1 MREGDSLTRYNVSE
15 ILRELRNSI
24 GKTQDQ
30 VAEACSISKIAL
42 ARYETG
48 TRTPRIEI
56 ASRLADYYGV
66 SVDYL
71 LGNDNDPKSVQS
83 APDPAPVADDSQL
96 TQAIM
101 DELRGIPDDMQ
112 GNILSYIRFLKST
125 NK

>member
-1 MREGDSLTRYNVSE
+1 MTCYNVAE
-15 ILRELRNSI
+15 ILRELRSSV

-30 VAEACSISKIAL
+30 VAEACSISKVAL

-48 TRTPRIEI
+48 ARTPRIDI

-83 APDPAPVADDSQL
+83 VPDPAPVSEGEQIRQQILRELEGLPDSAFE
-96 TQAIM
+96 QAM
-101 DELRGIPDDMQ
+101 
-112 GNILSYIRFLKST
+112 SYIQFLKST
-125 NK
+125 TKDGEKK

>member
-1 MREGDSLTRYNVSE
+1 MTRYNVAE
-15 ILRELRNSI
+15 ILRELRNSV

-30 VAEACSISKIAL
+30 VAEACSISKVAL

-71 LGNDNDPKSVQS
+71 LGNDSDPKSVQS
-83 APDPAPVADDSQL
+83 VPDPAPVTESDQIRQQILRELQELPDSAFENALQ
-96 TQAIM
+96 
-101 DELRGIPDDMQ
+101 
-112 GNILSYIRFLKST
+112 YIRFLKSN
-125 NK
+125 NKDGATK